1 MHESVIRYD
10 FRIYRMLSYVD
21 NVLRFNMIF
30 GYIVCMLNGTL

>member
-10 FRIYRMLSYVD
+10 LRIYRMLSYVD

-30 GYIVCMLNGTL
+30 GYIVCMLHDIL